1 MIYPENATA
10 GQPAPGQNALYDDI
24 SFDSILDETCERLLN
39 RQVKYAI
46 QRIHEMEH
54 RLDNL
59 ERELDEF
66 LSANKKQ
73 RAK

>member
-1 MIYPENATA
+1 MNPFGNTMAEEKA
-10 GQPAPGQNALYDDI
+10 ALGSDI

-46 QRIHEMEH
+46 QRIYEMEK
-54 RLDNL
+54 RLGSL

-66 LSANKKQ
+66 LSVNKRRKT
-73 RAK
+73 K

>member
-1 MIYPENATA
+1 MIYPENTTA
-10 GQPAPGQNALYDDI
+10 GQQSALYDDI
-24 SFDSILDETCERLLN
+24 SFDSILDETCERLLD

-66 LSANKKQ
+66 LSINKKHK
-73 RAK
+73 AK